1 MSIALKS
8 FQFTP
13 LREGRPDFHG
23 CPCRLFCYFNSRPS
37 ARGDAGIN
45 TPDDITKL
53 FQFTPLR
60 EGRLSSMPRYT
71 QPRIFQFTPLRE
83 GRLTFERA
91 YSRALS
97 EFQFTPLREGRRAA
111 MADISAIK
119 KISIHAPPR
128 GATKAVPT
136 KQRNRVLF
144 QFTPLREGRRP
155 PPSRLQAAFY
165 FNSRPSARG
174 DSVKLLDSLWFSI
187 SIHAPPRGATGE
199 GAEILTTQQFQFT
212 PLREG
217 RQGSPHYRLGTPSFQ
232 FTPLCEGRR
241 SKMTNLLRT
250 SAFQFTPLCEGRHGK
265 GVGDGFG
272 VISIHAPLRGAT
284 LARIEKRGGAKYFN
298 SRPSARGDPQG
309 TSDRPILDAFQFTP
323 LREGRHNHRRRKRDV
338 HGISIHAPPR
348 GATGCGVR
356 DGRGVRFQFTPLR
369 EGRRHR
375 PYHTL

>member
-128 GATKAVPT
+128 GATWISDFFV
-136 KQRNRVLF
+136 
-144 QFTPLREGRRP
+144 
-155 PPSRLQAAFY
+155 
-165 FNSRPSARG
+165 RG
-174 DSVKLLDSLWFSI
+174 DAI
-187 SIHAPPRGATGE
+187 SIHAPPRGATKRSSCS
-199 GAEILTTQQFQFT
+199 IMQQMEFQFT

-217 RQGSPHYRLGTPSFQ
+217 RLKKILK
-232 FTPLCEGRR
+232 TPLT
-241 SKMTNLLRT
+241 M
-250 SAFQFTPLCEGRHGK
+250 
-265 GVGDGFG
+265 
-272 VISIHAPLRGAT
+272 
-284 LARIEKRGGAKYFN
+284 YFN
-298 SRPSARGDPQG
+298 SRPSARGDP
-309 TSDRPILDAFQFTP
+309 
-323 LREGRHNHRRRKRDV
+323 EG
-338 HGISIHAPPR
+338 
-348 GATGCGVR
+348 
-356 DGRGVRFQFTPLR
+356 
-369 EGRRHR
+369 
-375 PYHTL
+375 

>member
-60 EGRLSSMPRYT
+60 EGRHSSMPRYT

-91 YSRALS
+91 YSRAVS

-128 GATKAVPT
+128 GATWISDFFV
-136 KQRNRVLF
+136 
-144 QFTPLREGRRP
+144 
-155 PPSRLQAAFY
+155 
-165 FNSRPSARG
+165 RG
-174 DSVKLLDSLWFSI
+174 DAI
-187 SIHAPPRGATGE
+187 SIHAP
-199 GAEILTTQQFQFT
+199 
-212 PLREG
+212 
-217 RQGSPHYRLGTPSFQ
+217 
-232 FTPLCEGRR
+232 
-241 SKMTNLLRT
+241 
-250 SAFQFTPLCEGRHGK
+250 
-265 GVGDGFG
+265 
-272 VISIHAPLRGAT
+272 
-284 LARIEKRGGAKYFN
+284 RGGA
-298 SRPSARGDPQG
+298 
-309 TSDRPILDAFQFTP
+309 
-323 LREGRHNHRRRKRDV
+323 
-338 HGISIHAPPR
+338 
-348 GATGCGVR
+348 
-356 DGRGVRFQFTPLR
+356 
-369 EGRRHR
+369 
-375 PYHTL
+375 